1 MVVTEASSFSP
12 LLLPLAAAHSSSCWL
27 SLNAGW
33 FAVVV
38 MHIIIIMLVGVWW
51 FVCGRRVHARH
62 TCSQLMPLPP
72 SSLLLPPLL
81 PPPPLM
87 TLRPLCFDVVVV
99 FDRYDVVIKLLQ
111 AQQQQQC
118 LLADAAPP

>member
-1 MVVTEASSFSP
+1 MTEAYSFSP
-12 LLLPLAAAHSSSCWL
+12 LLPLAAHSSCRL

-38 MHIIIIMLVGVWW
+38 MHIIIIIMLVGVWW

>member
-38 MHIIIIMLVGVWW
+38 MHIIIIMLVGWCGGL
-51 FVCGRRVHARH
+51 FVGDVY
-62 TCSQLMPLPP
+62 
-72 SSLLLPPLL
+72 
-81 PPPPLM
+81 
-87 TLRPLCFDVVVV
+87 TLGIPVLS
-99 FDRYDVVIKLLQ
+99 
-111 AQQQQQC
+111 
-118 LLADAAPP
+118 

>member
-38 MHIIIIMLVGVWW
+38 MHIIIIIMLVG
-51 FVCGRRVHARH
+51 G
-62 TCSQLMPLPP
+62 
-72 SSLLLPPLL
+72 
-81 PPPPLM
+81 
-87 TLRPLCFDVVVV
+87 VVV
-99 FDRYDVVIKLLQ
+99 
-111 AQQQQQC
+111 C
-118 LLADAAPP
+118 LWETCTR